1 MNHEPLTTENW
12 QLATGNFI
20 RHLSRGL
27 YKSAHFMLNKPN
39 LRKAKMNVRAI
50 KTKGYENNRLGGRRE
65 NKPNQTQSQ
74 VAFRKSR
81 RELSIRPMYAS
92 PTEPSTPESRR

>member
-1 MNHEPLTTENW
+1 LHVENVFGR
-12 QLATGNFI
+12 QR
-20 RHLSRGL
+20 RHRALQPAAIERVIGIGS
-27 YKSAHFMLNKPN
+27 YMQNKPN
-39 LRKAKMNVRAI
+39 FRKAKMNVRAI